1 VDKKKRFFYI
11 TYTTEGERMSTA
23 VGSGGGGGGGPP
35 CYLLLGSENE
45 ASRGGVSNQREQQ
58 ELQKELESSNALVK
72 IAAMKKVLKLVTNGV
87 QLPNLVMTVIR
98 YCMMTDNHEL
108 KKLLHLYWESVPK
121 TQEDGVT
128 LRPEMVLVVNSILS
142 DLNHANEYVRGCTLR
157 MLCRV
162 QEPGL
167 MSHLIEPIKANLSY
181 RHAYVRRQAALCMA
195 MVKRRFGEEM
205 IPDIDELLEQKL
217 EAETDGPTRRDMF
230 LALSMIDPE
239 RALKFFSEHAEQAP
253 KFGEGYCLSVLEL
266 ARRTCKA
273 DPNKKAR
280 FIKTLFQLL
289 QSESPAVVFEA
300 SWTLMTLSSAPTAV
314 RAVAAAYCHIL
325 HIDSDNSTKL
335 LVLEKLSSLE
345 KAHPKLVQESLMD
358 VLRALSSPNPDIRRK
373 TLAIAMDL
381 VTPQNVDEVVLLLKK
396 EVVKTQA
403 KDVDRDEA
411 NEYRKM
417 LIQAIHTCAVKFPA
431 IAASVVHVLMDFLN
445 GEGSIDVILF
455 VREIAE
461 TQPAMRNDVISKLV
475 DGLSDIRASNVARG
489 AYWILG
495 EYAQGEVIEAAFK
508 AIQESLGPLPFIT
521 EEQEAIAA
529 GTAAPPVETG
539 KRSNLEIQTT
549 VTVLPDGTY
558 ATQTALTEANRAVD
572 EEDQGPAVRKL
583 ILDGDWFLG
592 SVAIVALTK
601 LALKKYKSDGE
612 SSLGAKELGL
622 NTLLTACSMIKAG
635 ESKGV
640 KTRMDMDSKDRIDV
654 CIRVLLDPSTRHSLE
669 SLLLGETRTIFTQ
682 MVQHKRAEAERSKR
696 EAESK
701 IKALPFELIAFRQL
715 RGRSALGNTDEPDDD
730 VAFSQ
735 AVKGKASESGGSNR
749 KFVSRTNNRV
759 NVYTSSSDSTAGGG
773 ADDGAGKKTDQWTH
787 KNIHALTG
795 STDPVYVEA
804 TVVVHDFDI
813 VIDFL
818 IINRTEQ
825 TLTNVEVELFIVGD
839 LKLTDRHQPF
849 TMGPRDQR
857 SLVTNIKVSS
867 TETGHVFGNIS
878 FDHPQQLTTNI
889 VSLQEIYID
898 IMNYIKPATCTDSE
912 FRSMWAEFEWENKV
926 AVFTVIPDCRKF
938 LNHIQ
943 HLTNMTCL
951 TPVTEFINDGG
962 EDFLAANLFAT
973 SVFGEAALLNL
984 SIEKSAITGKIE
996 GFIRIRAKN
1005 QGIALSL
1012 GDRITM
1018 KQKGTE
1024 EAPKRT

>member
-1 VDKKKRFFYI
+1 
-11 TYTTEGERMSTA
+11 
-23 VGSGGGGGGGPP
+23 
-35 CYLLLGSENE
+35 
-45 ASRGGVSNQREQQ
+45 
-58 ELQKELESSNALVK
+58 
-72 IAAMKKVLKLVTNGV
+72 
-87 QLPNLVMTVIR
+87 
-98 YCMMTDNHEL
+98 
-108 KKLLHLYWESVPK
+108 
-121 TQEDGVT
+121 
-128 LRPEMVLVVNSILS
+128 
-142 DLNHANEYVRGCTLR
+142 
-157 MLCRV
+157 
-162 QEPGL
+162 
-167 MSHLIEPIKANLSY
+167 
-181 RHAYVRRQAALCMA
+181 
-195 MVKRRFGEEM
+195 
-205 IPDIDELLEQKL
+205 
-217 EAETDGPTRRDMF
+217 
-230 LALSMIDPE
+230 
-239 RALKFFSEHAEQAP
+239 
-253 KFGEGYCLSVLEL
+253 VLEL

-280 FIKTLFQLL
+280 FVKTLFQLL
-289 QSESPAVVFEA
+289 QSESSAVVFES
-300 SWTLMTLSSAPTAV
+300 SWTLTSLSSAPTAI
-314 RAVAAAYCHIL
+314 RAVAAAYCQL
-325 HIDSDNSTKL
+325 LQMDSDNSTKL
-335 LVLEKLSSLE
+335 LVLEKLSGLE
-345 KAHPKLVQESLMD
+345 HSHPKLVQESLMD

-373 TLAIAMDL
+373 TLTIAMDL

-403 KDVDRDEA
+403 KDVDREEA
-411 NEYRKM
+411 SEYRKM

-461 TQPAMRNDVISKLV
+461 TQPAMRGEVLSKLV
-475 DGLSDIRASNVARG
+475 DGISDIRASNVARG

-495 EYAQGEVIEAAFK
+495 EYAQGSVIDAAFK
-508 AIQESLGPLPFIT
+508 AIQETLGPLPFISD
-521 EEQEAIAA
+521 EQEAIAA
-529 GTAAPPVETG
+529 GTVAAPAETG
-539 KRSNLEIQTT
+539 KRSNLEITTT

-558 ATQTALTEANRAVD
+558 ATQTALTESTRTGD
-572 EEDQGPAVRKL
+572 DEDQGPAIRKL
-583 ILDGDWFLG
+583 ILEGDWFLG
-592 SVAIVALTK
+592 AVAVVSLTK
-601 LALKKYKSDGE
+601 LALKKYKEEGE
-612 SSLGAKELGL
+612 NSAAAKELAL
-622 NTLLTACSMIKAG
+622 QTLLIGCSLVRSG
-635 ESKGV
+635 ESKII
-640 KTRMDMDSKDRIDV
+640 KTKMDLDSKDRIEV
-654 CIRVLLDPSTRHSLE
+654 CIRALLDTNSRSILE
-669 SLLLGETRTIFTQ
+669 PLLLGETRKVFSQ
-682 MVQHKRAEAERSKR
+682 MVQLKRAEAERSRR

-701 IKALPFELIAFRQL
+701 IKALPFELIPFRQL
-715 RGRSALGNTDEPDDD
+715 RGRSALGTSDEPDDD
-730 VAFSQ
+730 AAFLQ
-735 AVKGKASESGGSNR
+735 TVKGQGGGDAANSSR

-759 NVYTSSSDSTAGGG
+759 NVYTSSADPATGG
-773 ADDGAGKKTDQWTH
+773 ADDAAGKKDQWSH

-818 IINRTEQ
+818 IINRTDQ

-839 LKLTDRHQPF
+839 LKLNDRHQPF
-849 TMGPRDQR
+849 TMAPRDQR

-938 LNHIQ
+938 LTHIQ
-943 HLTNMTCL
+943 NLTNMTCL
-951 TPVTEFINDGG
+951 TPVSEFAETGG

-984 SIEKSAITGKIE
+984 SIEKSALTGKIE

-1018 KQKGTE
+1018 KQKGTN
-1024 EAPKRT
+1024 